1 MVSVKRNDLSLAF
14 EFVSSDAP
22 LMHEAYICLDTG
34 RIFWISQL
42 AALEDEEVADDFGA
56 SDRYL
61 AIPHK
66 NDLDLGKRLALRFAA
81 QELSPRSCE
90 RTENFFRHKGAYAR
104 FREILESEHA
114 LEKWHQFEADA
125 IEEALKNWCSEN
137 DIEQV
142 D

>member
-1 MVSVKRNDLSLAF
+1 MVSVKRKELSLAF
-14 EFVSSDAP
+14 DFVSSDAP

-34 RIFWISQL
+34 RIFWISEL
-42 AALEDEEVADDFGA
+42 NPIEDEEVPDDLGI

-81 QELSPRSCE
+81 QELSQRSYE
-90 RTENFFRHKGAYAR
+90 RTEEFFRRRGAYAR
-104 FREILESEHA
+104 FKQMLESEHA
-114 LEKWHQFEADA
+114 LEKWHRFEADA
-125 IEEALKNWCSEN
+125 IEEALKNWCIEN
-137 DIEQV
+137 NIGQV